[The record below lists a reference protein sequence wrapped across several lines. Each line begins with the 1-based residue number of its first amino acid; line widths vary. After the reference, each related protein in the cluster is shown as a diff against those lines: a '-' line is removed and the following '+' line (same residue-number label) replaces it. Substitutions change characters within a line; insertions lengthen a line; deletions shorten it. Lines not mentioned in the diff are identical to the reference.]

1 MFSKRRYK
9 ICIFLVILGALVF
22 AKLQALR
29 ASEVFPEN
37 FSCNLTLY
45 ASQNFSNSSL
55 HYIFVTERK
64 GHLQIISCPQAKENS
79 RQYLLLRTDN
89 SQKTVV
95 GCP

>member
-1 MFSKRRYK
+1 MFSKGRYK
-9 ICIFLVILGALVF
+9 ICICLVILGALVF

-55 HYIFVTERK
+55 HYIFVTERN
-64 GHLQIISCPQAKENS
+64 GHLQIFSCPQANENS
-79 RQYLLLRTDN
+79 RQYLLLPTDN